1 MIDHENGLPVGWNM
15 TLISCV
21 AQVDLGKT
29 PKKVQYCDLSGYK
42 IIKFRDVSYNG
53 INWNKGDK
61 GYIKSD
67 TSIKDLKTL
76 KLNDVL
82 ITASA
87 HASEH
92 IGKKVAFVSRIPN
105 DFEEVFFVGELLSIR
120 ANSEILL
127 PKFAFYY
134 FLSNEGYKAIQEKVK
149 GVHLTTGEARKIEI
163 PLAPLPE
170 QNRIVAEIEKQF
182 SRLDEAVAGLKRI
195 QVNLKRY
202 RASVLKSAVEGKLTA
217 EWRKQH
223 PDTEPAE
230 QLLQRILK
238 ERREHWEQ
246 AELEKMQAA
255 GKQPKDELWKH
266 KYKEPEKPDVSDLPE
281 MPEGWVWARL
291 DTIASLKG
299 GITVDK
305 NKVSPDFIKAPYLRV
320 ANVQRG
326 YLDLT
331 EIKEILAPKQKI
343 DQLLLKRND
352 ILFNEGGDIDKLGRG
367 WIWEDQLSNCIHQN
381 HVFRARLL
389 LLNVEAKLV
398 SWWGNTFGRD
408 YFLREGKQTTNLAS
422 INLTKLSCF
431 PVPLPSQQEQNQI
444 VSEVER
450 RLSIA
455 DEVEQQINTNL
466 KRAERLRQA
475 ILKKAFS
482 GKLVPQDPDD
492 EPAGVLLEKIK
503 QGQRA

>member
-1 MIDHENGLPVGWNM
+1 MIDQENGLPVGWTLTTLGQVCKTTSGGTPSRKFKEYFQGDIPWVKSGELPDNVIS
-15 TLISCV
+15 TVEEYITKEALTNSSAKLFPEDTLLIALYGATVGKLGILKKTAATNQAVCAIFPKVDLCTKYLFWYLRFIRSYLISQAV
-21 AQVDLGKT
+21 GGAQ
-29 PKKVQYCDLSGYK
+29 P
-42 IIKFRDVSYNG
+42 N
-53 INWNKGDK
+53 INQ
-61 GYIKSD
+61 
-67 TSIKDLKTL
+67 SILQ
-76 KLNDVL
+76 N
-82 ITASA
+82 
-87 HASEH
+87 
-92 IGKKVAFVSRIPN
+92 
-105 DFEEVFFVGELLSIR
+105 
-120 ANSEILL
+120 L
-127 PKFAFYY
+127 P
-134 FLSNEGYKAIQEKVK
+134 I
-149 GVHLTTGEARKIEI
+149 H
-163 PLAPLPE
+163 LAPLPE
-170 QNRIVAEIEKQF
+170 QHRIVAEIEKQF
-182 SRLDEAVAGLKRI
+182 SRLDEAVVGLKRI
-195 QVNLKRY
+195 QANLKRY

-238 ERREHWEQ
+238 ERREQWEK
-246 AELEKMQAA
+246 AELEKMQTA
-255 GKQPKDELWKH
+255 GKPPKDELWKQ
-266 KYKEPEKPDVSDLPE
+266 KYKEPAKPDVSDLPTL
-281 MPEGWVWARL
+281 PEGWVWARL

-305 NKVSPDFIKAPYLRV
+305 NKTSSDFIKVPYLRV

-326 YLDLT
+326 HLDLT
-331 EIKEILAPKQKI
+331 EIKEILATKQKI

-367 WIWEDQLSNCIHQN
+367 WIWEEQLTECIHQN
-381 HVFRARLL
+381 HVFRARLF
-389 LLNVEAKLV
+389 LLNVEAKFV

-431 PVPLPSQQEQNQI
+431 PVPLPSHQEQTQI

-466 KRAERLRQA
+466 KRAERLRQS

-482 GKLVPQDPDD
+482 GRLVPQDPND

-503 QGQRA
+503 QAQRA